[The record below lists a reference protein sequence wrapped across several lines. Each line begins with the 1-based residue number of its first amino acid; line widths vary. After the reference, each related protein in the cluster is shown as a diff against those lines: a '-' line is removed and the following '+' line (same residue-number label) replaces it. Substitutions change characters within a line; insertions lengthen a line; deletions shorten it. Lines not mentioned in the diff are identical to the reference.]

1 MEGKKGLQLIPL
13 FFLMLLLTVALLGAA
28 VLCFNAASGKGGTLL
43 RVDVAIAG
51 GDEDE
56 MTEKAVKL
64 VQRMDVI
71 KSIAKFHRVSEAEAD
86 KKISDGTYD
95 AAIYLTDNMYEDIN
109 EGYNTPIVIKISDN
123 PTLSA
128 ALFREL
134 VLTGV
139 EDLQTAESTI
149 YSVYDMSKEYPTKK
163 RTRKVANKMA
173 SRFINLFLGRGTT
186 FKTTMLSAYGD
197 MTALEFAEISL
208 VLVFALILGI
218 GFAPFYGRDEI
229 VTGRSLARIGV
240 GRVYQSGVKIVVM
253 TGILWVF
260 LIILTAL
267 LKIPEMLREVSLLRP
282 VHLLLPALGIAAYI
296 HFIYQLLPG
305 ESGSFLYMIVTVMM
319 VVLAGGLFPVSLM
332 PPALAQLSGV
342 LPFYGWQSYLSGMTG
357 ESGVAHAGILILIT
371 ACLLIA
377 LAEGAAYVKER
388 TGER

>member
-1 MEGKKGLQLIPL
+1 
-13 FFLMLLLTVALLGAA
+13 
-28 VLCFNAASGKGGTLL
+28 
-43 RVDVAIAG
+43 
-51 GDEDE
+51 
-56 MTEKAVKL
+56 
-64 VQRMDVI
+64 
-71 KSIAKFHRVSEAEAD
+71 
-86 KKISDGTYD
+86 
-95 AAIYLTDNMYEDIN
+95 
-109 EGYNTPIVIKISDN
+109 
-123 PTLSA
+123 
-128 ALFREL
+128 
-134 VLTGV
+134 
-139 EDLQTAESTI
+139 
-149 YSVYDMSKEYPTKK
+149 MSKEYPTKK

-267 LKIPEMLREVSLLRP
+267 LKMPEMLREVSLLRP

-332 PPALAQLSGV
+332 PPALARLSGA
-342 LPFYGWQSYLSGMTG
+342 LPFYGWQSYLSGMIG
-357 ESGVAHAGILILIT
+357 RGGVAHAGIMILIT

-377 LAEGAAYVKER
+377 LAEGAVYVKER